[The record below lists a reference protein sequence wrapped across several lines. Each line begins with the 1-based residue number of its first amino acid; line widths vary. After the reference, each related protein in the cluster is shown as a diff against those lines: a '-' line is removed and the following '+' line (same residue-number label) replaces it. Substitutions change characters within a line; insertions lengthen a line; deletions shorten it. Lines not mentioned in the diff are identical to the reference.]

1 MTHSTSACLKA
12 LAPQPAKAPLVCAC
26 GGRVTIIV
34 RQRPMCARCFKA
46 LAVRT
51 GAKP

>member
-34 RQRPMCARCFKA
+34 RRQRPMCAACFRA
-46 LAVRT
+46 LAVRSQ
-51 GAKP
+51 P